1 MSGLDDGAFPISL
14 IVDRLREH
22 TGNECFACGLANPI
36 GLHIDD
42 FMERDGDVLARFTA
56 RPELQGT
63 INHLHGGI
71 AATALDE
78 ILVWAGII
86 QEKVLTVTARLQ
98 LRYGR
103 PVKNLQDP
111 IRLRARVE
119 ERRGR
124 RLTISG
130 ELDAGDGTTS
140 VTASGLYLVS
150 HSVAELMEGPS
161 VTGEYD

>member
-1 MSGLDDGAFPISL
+1 M
-14 IVDRLREH
+14 
-22 TGNECFACGLANPI
+22 
-36 GLHIDD
+36 
-42 FMERDGDVLARFTA
+42 LARFTA
-56 RPELQGT
+56 RPELAGT

-98 LRYGR
+98 IRYRR
-103 PVKNLQDP
+103 PVANLQGL
-111 IRLRARVE
+111 IRLRGRVE

-130 ELDAGDGTTS
+130 ELDAGDGTAA

-150 HSVAELMEGPS
+150 HSVGELMEG
-161 VTGEYD
+161 TGVPGENA

>member
-1 MSGLDDGAFPISL
+1 MADGAFPISL

-36 GLHIDD
+36 GLHIDE
-42 FMERDGDVLARFTA
+42 FTQRDGDVLASFTA

-130 ELDAGDGTTS
+130 ELDAGDGTAS

>member
-1 MSGLDDGAFPISL
+1 M
-14 IVDRLREH
+14 H

-36 GLHIDD
+36 GLHIDG
-42 FMERDGDVLARFTA
+42 FTEQDGDVRARFTA

-63 INHLHGGI
+63 IGSLHGGI

-98 LRYGR
+98 VRYRR
-103 PVKNLQDP
+103 PVGNLDGP
-111 IRLRARVE
+111 IGLRARVD

-130 ELDAGDGTTS
+130 ELDGGDGNAS

-150 HSVAELMEGPS
+150 RDVTDLVEG
-161 VTGEYD
+161 VNVEAGDGHR